1 MKLVFVLPPHE
12 AGRLAKLKLLSGLK
26 AGRWRHRTSSIAWH
40 DTAEL
45 ALAADGLSLAER
57 EGDWRLQSLVPGEA
71 FWPPGTPPPVLE
83 QAASLEQIGREL
95 PAGLHKVATFDG
107 RMSTLALQ
115 RDGAPLA
122 LELLQGRVGWA
133 RRRRPACRLSLEGD
147 EPAVLALAREL
158 TAELAIQIPIASLAA
173 EACAVAKASAPP
185 DRHEGPPRLR
195 AGLTVAE
202 AFTHALGHLTDVIL
216 TEAQRVLAGPE
227 GLEPAHQLRVAVRR
241 LRSTIAVFRPAI
253 ACPLVDSTNL
263 GLEALGDRVA
273 PARDWDV
280 FVAETCAQVE
290 QALPDDTGLRRLH
303 AGAERRRREA
313 YAALRSWLQGADFR
327 QLGVALAGLAGGEA
341 WLIPVDAPQ
350 QEARGLELETFGS
363 QALRRRLRRLTEAGE
378 AIEHLDAEALHAI
391 RLRAKRMRYAAE
403 VFAPVFPGRP
413 ARRFLRRLAN
423 LQDCLGVL
431 NDGTVADALLG
442 ELGADRGAR
451 AHAAGLVRGF
461 LAARAGQARGQIGR
475 AWQRFRRL
483 EPFWT

>member
-1 MKLVFVLPPHE
+1 
-12 AGRLAKLKLLSGLK
+12 
-26 AGRWRHRTSSIAWH
+26 
-40 DTAEL
+40 
-45 ALAADGLSLAER
+45 
-57 EGDWRLQSLVPGEA
+57 
-71 FWPPGTPPPVLE
+71 
-83 QAASLEQIGREL
+83 
-95 PAGLHKVATFDG
+95 
-107 RMSTLALQ
+107 
-115 RDGAPLA
+115 
-122 LELLQGRVGWA
+122 
-133 RRRRPACRLSLEGD
+133 
-147 EPAVLALAREL
+147 
-158 TAELAIQIPIASLAA
+158 
-173 EACAVAKASAPP
+173 
-185 DRHEGPPRLR
+185 
-195 AGLTVAE
+195 
-202 AFTHALGHLTDVIL
+202 
-216 TEAQRVLAGPE
+216 
-227 GLEPAHQLRVAVRR
+227 LRVAVRR